1 MRIALCRIGPNRY
14 PDGWFSA
21 PFQRPSGDGPAA
33 GPPGEHGMGLL
44 KEFSEWIQRCL
55 EALLQAQPLT
65 FFAVL
70 FAIIFVET
78 GLVVWPFLP
87 GDSLLFFVGCLIRQY
102 GLSFPGV
109 FALVVA
115 AALLGDNV
123 NYCIGSWLGPR
134 VFQYEKSWLFNKKHL
149 LKAQA
154 FYDKYGA
161 KTIILARF
169 VPIVRTFAPFVA
181 GVGRMPYRKFLAYS
195 VGGAVGW
202 VAVCLSCGYWFEQ
215 AAVYIF
221 NDPKWAKDNFEYIV
235 LAIVAVSLLP
245 MAVEFVLA
253 WRRKRAAAKAAAAPQ
268 DTAKKPEAEKVA

>member
-1 MRIALCRIGPNRY
+1 LPCGAVGRR
-14 PDGWFSA
+14 D
-21 PFQRPSGDGPAA
+21 SGATSQG
-33 GPPGEHGMGLL
+33 HGVGLI
-44 KEFSEWIQRCL
+44 KEFSEWIQRFL
-55 EALLQAQPLT
+55 EILVQTQPLT

-87 GDSLLFFVGCLIRQY
+87 GDSLLFFVGYLVRQHS
-102 GLSFPGV
+102 LSFPGV
-109 FALVVA
+109 LVLLVA

-123 NYCIGSWLGPR
+123 NYRIGSWLGPR

-161 KTIILARF
+161 KMILMARF

-181 GVGRMPYRKFLAYS
+181 GVGKMPYRKFLAYS
-195 VGGAVGW
+195 FGGAVGW
-202 VAVCLSCGYWFEQ
+202 VTLCLSAGYFFGGFDI
-215 AAVYIF
+215 V
-221 NDPKWAKDNFEYIV
+221 KKNFEVVIV
-235 LAIVAVSLLP
+235 TIVAVSVLP

-253 WRRKRAAAKAAAAPQ
+253 WCKKAAAKAASTDAPSSMPLESAPSDAA
-268 DTAKKPEAEKVA
+268 

>member
-1 MRIALCRIGPNRY
+1 
-14 PDGWFSA
+14 
-21 PFQRPSGDGPAA
+21 
-33 GPPGEHGMGLL
+33 MGLV
-44 KEFSEWIQRCL
+44 KQFSEWLQAVL
-55 EALLQAQPLT
+55 EGLLTAQPLAC
-65 FFAVL
+65 FAVL
-70 FAIIFVET
+70 FAVIFVET

-87 GDSLLFFVGCLIRQY
+87 GDSLLFFVGILIAKY

-109 FALVVA
+109 LALLVA

-123 NYCIGSWLGPR
+123 NFCLGSWLGPR

-181 GVGRMPYRKFLAYS
+181 GVGKMPYRKFLAYS

-202 VAVCLSCGYWFEQ
+202 VTLCLTAGYFLGGV
-215 AAVYIF
+215 ALVK
-221 NDPKWAKDNFEYIV
+221 NNFEIAMV
-235 LAIVAVSLLP
+235 AIVAVSLLP

-253 WRRKRAAAKAAAAPQ
+253 WRRKRAAKTAAPIE
-268 DTAKKPEAEKVA
+268 PREAAPNDAA

>member
-1 MRIALCRIGPNRY
+1 
-14 PDGWFSA
+14 
-21 PFQRPSGDGPAA
+21 
-33 GPPGEHGMGLL
+33 MGLI
-44 KEFSEWIQRCL
+44 KQFSEWLQ
-55 EALLQAQPLT
+55 ALLEGLLTAQPLAC
-65 FFAVL
+65 FAVL
-70 FAIIFVET
+70 FAVIFVET

-87 GDSLLFFVGCLIRQY
+87 GDSLLFFVGILISKY

-109 FALVVA
+109 LALLVA

-123 NYCIGSWLGPR
+123 NFVLGSWLGPR

-181 GVGRMPYRKFLAYS
+181 GVGKMPYRKFLAYS

-202 VAVCLSCGYWFEQ
+202 VTLCLTAGYFLGG
-215 AAVYIF
+215 VDLVK
-221 NDPKWAKDNFEYIV
+221 NNFEIAMA
-235 LAIVAVSLLP
+235 AIVAVSLLP
-245 MAVEFVLA
+245 MAVELVLD
-253 WRRKRAAAKAAAAPQ
+253 WRRKRAAAAKSGAEAAPVESR
-268 DTAKKPEAEKVA
+268 EAVPNDAA

>member
-1 MRIALCRIGPNRY
+1 V
-14 PDGWFSA
+14 
-21 PFQRPSGDGPAA
+21 
-33 GPPGEHGMGLL
+33 GLI
-44 KEFSEWIQRCL
+44 KEFSEWIQRFL
-55 EALLQAQPLT
+55 EILVQTQPLT

-87 GDSLLFFVGCLIRQY
+87 GDSLLFFVGYLVRQY
-102 GLSFPGV
+102 SLSFPGV
-109 FALVVA
+109 LLLLVA

-123 NYCIGSWLGPR
+123 NYRIGAWLGPR

-161 KTIILARF
+161 KMVIMARF

-181 GVGRMPYRKFLAYS
+181 GVGKMPYRKFLAYS
-195 VGGAVGW
+195 AGGAVGW
-202 VAVCLSCGYWFEQ
+202 VTLCLSAGYFFGGFDI
-215 AAVYIF
+215 V
-221 NDPKWAKDNFEYIV
+221 KKNFEVVIV
-235 LAIVAVSLLP
+235 AIVAVSVLP

-253 WRRKRAAAKAAAAPQ
+253 WRKKAAAKKSASDSPTVMPLEAAPG
-268 DTAKKPEAEKVA
+268 DAA

>member
-1 MRIALCRIGPNRY
+1 
-14 PDGWFSA
+14 
-21 PFQRPSGDGPAA
+21 
-33 GPPGEHGMGLL
+33 MGLIR
-44 KEFSEWIQRCL
+44 EFTEWLQHNL
-55 EALLQAQPLT
+55 EVLLQTQPLT
-65 FFAVL
+65 FFGVL
-70 FAIIFVET
+70 FAILFVET

-87 GDSLLFFVGCLIRQY
+87 GDSLLFFVGYLIQQY

-109 FALVVA
+109 LALCVV

-134 VFQYEKSWLFNKKHL
+134 VFHYEKSWLFNKKHL

-181 GVGRMPYRKFLAYS
+181 GVGKMPYRKFLAYS
-195 VGGAVGW
+195 VGGALGW
-202 VAVCLSCGYWFEQ
+202 VTICLSAGYFLGSFE
-215 AAVYIF
+215 VV
-221 NDPKWAKDNFEYIV
+221 NKNFELVI

-253 WRRKRAAAKAAAAPQ
+253 WRKRGAGTQTAESDGSTSSQHRKAVPSDAA
-268 DTAKKPEAEKVA
+268 

>member
-1 MRIALCRIGPNRY
+1 
-14 PDGWFSA
+14 
-21 PFQRPSGDGPAA
+21 
-33 GPPGEHGMGLL
+33 MGLIREL
-44 KEFSEWIQRCL
+44 SEWLQHSL
-55 EALLQAQPLT
+55 EALVQAQPLI

-87 GDSLLFFVGCLIRQY
+87 GDSLLFFVGYLTHQY

-109 FALVVA
+109 LALLVA

-123 NYCIGSWLGPR
+123 NYAIGSWFGPR

-149 LKAQA
+149 LKAQT
-154 FYDKYGA
+154 FYEKYGA

-181 GVGRMPYRKFLAYS
+181 GVGKMPYRKFLAYS

-202 VAVCLSCGYWFEQ
+202 VSLCLSAGYFFGGFEVVQ
-215 AAVYIF
+215 R
-221 NDPKWAKDNFEYIV
+221 NFEMVIV
-235 LAIVAVSLLP
+235 AIVAVSLLP
-245 MAVEFVLA
+245 MLVEFILA
-253 WRRKRAAAKAAAAPQ
+253 RRKGAAAVKPPVALPPAAASNDA
-268 DTAKKPEAEKVA
+268 A

>member
-1 MRIALCRIGPNRY
+1 V
-14 PDGWFSA
+14 
-21 PFQRPSGDGPAA
+21 
-33 GPPGEHGMGLL
+33 GLI
-44 KEFSEWIQRCL
+44 KEFSDWIQHGL
-55 EALLQAQPLT
+55 EALVQAQPLA

-87 GDSLLFFVGCLIRQY
+87 GDSLLFFVGYLVSKPDY
-102 GLSFPGV
+102 ALSFPGV
-109 FALVVA
+109 LALLVA

-123 NYCIGSWLGPR
+123 NYAIGSWLGPR
-134 VFQYEKSWLFNKKHL
+134 VFHYEKSWLFNKKHL
-149 LKAQA
+149 LRAQA
-154 FYDKYGA
+154 FYERYGA

-202 VAVCLSCGYWFEQ
+202 VTVCLSAGYFFGGFD
-215 AAVYIF
+215 VVK
-221 NDPKWAKDNFEYIV
+221 NNFEV
-235 LAIVAVSLLP
+235 VMVAIVAVSLLP

-253 WRRKRAAAKAAAAPQ
+253 WRRKRAGAAKSSLAAP
-268 DTAKKPEAEKVA
+268 PREALPNDAA

>member
-1 MRIALCRIGPNRY
+1 
-14 PDGWFSA
+14 
-21 PFQRPSGDGPAA
+21 
-33 GPPGEHGMGLL
+33 MGLI
-44 KEFSEWIQRCL
+44 KEFSDWIQHGL
-55 EALLQAQPLT
+55 EMLVQTQPLA

-87 GDSLLFFVGCLIRQY
+87 GDSLLFFVGYLVQHY
-102 GLSFPGV
+102 ALSFPGV
-109 FALVVA
+109 LALLVA

-134 VFQYEKSWLFNKKHL
+134 VFHYEKSWLFNKKHL
-149 LKAQA
+149 LRAQA
-154 FYDKYGA
+154 FYEKYGA

-181 GVGRMPYRKFLAYS
+181 GIGRMPYRKFLAYS

-202 VAVCLSCGYWFEQ
+202 VTVCLSAGYFFGGFD
-215 AAVYIF
+215 VVK
-221 NDPKWAKDNFEYIV
+221 NNFEV
-235 LAIVAVSLLP
+235 VMVAIVAVSLLP

-253 WRRKRAAAKAAAAPQ
+253 QRRKRAAKSSGPALPHETVSNDAA
-268 DTAKKPEAEKVA
+268 

>member
-1 MRIALCRIGPNRY
+1 LAL
-14 PDGWFSA
+14 PDPA
-21 PFQRPSGDGPAA
+21 DPLPLCPLPFPGRSRPATARRRASK
-33 GPPGEHGMGLL
+33 EHAVELISKSSELIQQALEKLL
-44 KEFSEWIQRCL
+44 RT
-55 EALLQAQPLT
+55 QPLT

-87 GDSLLFFVGCLIRQY
+87 GDSLLFFVGYLVHQY
-102 GLSFPGV
+102 ALSFPGV
-109 FALVVA
+109 LVLLVA

-123 NYCIGSWLGPR
+123 NYCIGSWIGPR

-181 GVGRMPYRKFLAYS
+181 GVGKMPYRKFLAYS

-202 VAVCLSCGYWFEQ
+202 VTICLSAGFLCDYFFGGIDG
-215 AAVYIF
+215 V
-221 NDPKWAKDNFEYIV
+221 KKNFEVILV
-235 LAIVAVSLLP
+235 AIVAVSLLP
-245 MAVEFVLA
+245 MAVEFILA
-253 WRRKRAAAKAAAAPQ
+253 RRKRAAGAKAAEQSSPPRKTAPNDAA
-268 DTAKKPEAEKVA
+268 